1 MHTTRVIMKTGK
13 ENWEHMYWVCII
25 IQGKQK
31 DPGSKCNVE

>member
-13 ENWEHMYWVCII
+13 ENWE

-31 DPGSKCNVE
+31 DPDSKCNVE

>member
-13 ENWEHMYWVCII
+13 ENWVCII

-31 DPGSKCNVE
+31 DPDSKCNVE